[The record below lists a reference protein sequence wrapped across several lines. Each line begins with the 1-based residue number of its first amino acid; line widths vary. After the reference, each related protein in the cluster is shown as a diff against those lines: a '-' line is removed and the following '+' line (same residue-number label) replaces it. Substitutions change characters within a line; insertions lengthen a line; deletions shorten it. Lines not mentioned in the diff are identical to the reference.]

1 MAQASPLNPLNF
13 IPSRRGSFLVQV
25 LLFGAAVAF
34 PFEVRAGDAAMV
46 ASGSEL
52 PVSVQAWPAGE
63 AGRMFRTTFEA
74 FLKNVG
80 ADGRLGFTLADTE
93 AALIFVPPGKF
104 AMGDE
109 GGEDDERPE
118 TPVTISR
125 GFWLGKCEVTQ
136 KEWRDVM
143 KLSPSHYRGGRRPVE
158 FITWKAAE
166 EFCHRITVRER
177 LAGRLPRGY
186 VYRLPTE
193 AEWEYACR
201 LGVENTIA
209 TVTPDTGWYA
219 VNAKET
225 TDPVGQKQPN
235 ALGLQDMF
243 GNVAEWCGDWF
254 AKYPGKP
261 ATDYTGPD
269 SGDFR
274 VARGGCSFDIAHG
287 CRPAY
292 RTGAE
297 PIVRSAGI
305 GMRLAPALERW

>member
-1 MAQASPLNPLNF
+1 MNSTPFPRRRFYLCFALLGLILGAGSRAADQAVP
-13 IPSRRGSFLVQV
+13 
-25 LLFGAAVAF
+25 GA
-34 PFEVRAGDAAMV
+34 EL
-46 ASGSEL
+46 EL
-52 PVSVQAWPAGE
+52 PASARAWHAGE
-63 AGRMFRTTFEA
+63 AGRTFRTTFEA
-74 FLKNVG
+74 YLKKVG

-104 AMGDE
+104 EMGDE

-136 KEWRDVM
+136 EEWRDVM
-143 KLSPSHYRGGRRPVE
+143 KLSPSHYKGGRRPVE
-158 FITWKAAE
+158 FITWKAAV
-166 EFCHRITVRER
+166 EFCQRITVRER
-177 LAGRLPRGY
+177 FAGRLPRGY

-225 TDPVGQKQPN
+225 THPVGQKQPD

-254 AKYPGKP
+254 AKYSGKP
-261 ATDYTGPD
+261 TTDYTGPD

-274 VARGGCSFDIAHG
+274 VARGGCAFDIAYG
-287 CRPAY
+287 CRPSY

-305 GMRLAPALERW
+305 GMRLALAPELDR